1 MPAAAPSS
9 VLPNYA
15 NPERLL
21 VFNISILTYTNVN
34 FPFAVKHCVKLR
46 TQRGYRESN
55 QSVVLSGAD
64 LVRELAHVEF
74 LILFHIKGTSPPPA
88 AMASGA
94 RLVAVTE
101 GVMQKITGL
110 ESVSPTTLA
119 AEVELPE
126 LVDFENWRPGQLH
139 RLLALERCQDP
150 GNLGT
155 LLRTALALGWDG
167 VFLLPG
173 CADHFNDKAMRASR
187 GACFKLPI
195 ASGSLADWKRVTEFH
210 SLACIAADLDRTHG
224 SGSFGAASGA
234 AADGILNTSSSN
246 GNGASSLPGDFTSL
260 GEDVRVSLV
269 LGSEGQGLSESV
281 LQECTAVSIP
291 MIGDM
296 ESLNVAAAGAIFM
309 WALSGRAGSLAGELS
324 QAVKSP

>member
-1 MPAAAPSS
+1 MF
-9 VLPNYA
+9 L
-15 NPERLL
+15 
-21 VFNISILTYTNVN
+21 
-34 FPFAVKHCVKLR
+34 AVKHCVKLR
-46 TQRGYRESN
+46 SQRGYRESN

-74 LILFHIKGTSPPPA
+74 LILFHIKGTSPPTS

-119 AEVELPE
+119 AEVELPS
-126 LVDFENWRPGQLH
+126 LVDFNNWRPGQLH

-173 CADHFNDKAMRASR
+173 CADHFNEKAMRASR
-187 GACFKLPI
+187 GACFKLPV
-195 ASGSLADWKRVTEFH
+195 ASGTLEDWKRVTEYH
-210 SLACIAADLDRTHG
+210 SLACIAADLDRS
-224 SGSFGAASGA
+224 SGRGAFGAAAGA
-234 AADGILNTSSSN
+234 AADGILNSNNGNN
-246 GNGASSLPGDFTSL
+246 GNGSHGATSNGAASSVVGDVSSL

-281 LQECTAVSIP
+281 LRECTAVSIP

-309 WALSGRAGSLAGELS
+309 WALSGGAGALAGDLS
-324 QAVKSP
+324 AAVKASK

>member
-1 MPAAAPSS
+1 
-9 VLPNYA
+9 
-15 NPERLL
+15 
-21 VFNISILTYTNVN
+21 
-34 FPFAVKHCVKLR
+34 
-46 TQRGYRESN
+46 
-55 QSVVLSGAD
+55 
-64 LVRELAHVEF
+64 
-74 LILFHIKGTSPPPA
+74 
-88 AMASGA
+88 MASGA

-119 AEVELPE
+119 AEVELPG
-126 LVDFENWRPGQLH
+126 LVDFNSWRPGQLH

-187 GACFKLPI
+187 GACFKIPV
-195 ASGSLADWKRVTEFH
+195 ASGSLADWKRVTEHH
-210 SLACIAADLDRTHG
+210 SLACIAADLDRRGG

-234 AADGILNTSSSN
+234 AADGILNSFSKDNN
-246 GNGASSLPGDFTSL
+246 GNGAANGASSVVGDLTSL
-260 GEDVRVSLV
+260 SEDLRVSLV
-269 LGSEGQGLSESV
+269 LGSEGQGLSEDV
-281 LQECTAVSIP
+281 LEECTAVSIP

-296 ESLNVAAAGAIFM
+296 ESLNVAAAGAILM
-309 WALSGRAGSLAGELS
+309 WALSGRAGTLAGELS
-324 QAVKSP
+324 AAVRSSSI

>member
-1 MPAAAPSS
+1 MMQ
-9 VLPNYA
+9 
-15 NPERLL
+15 
-21 VFNISILTYTNVN
+21 IILSLR
-34 FPFAVKHCVKLR
+34 AVKHCVKLR

-74 LILFHIKGTSPPPA
+74 LILFHIKGTPPPPA

-126 LVDFENWRPGQLH
+126 LVDFESWRPGQLH

-167 VFLLPG
+167 IFLLPG

-187 GACFKLPI
+187 GACFKLPV
-195 ASGSLADWKRVTEFH
+195 ASGTLADWKRVAEYH
-210 SLACIAADLDRTHG
+210 GLACIAADLDRTSG
-224 SGSFGAASGA
+224 SGSFGAAAGA
-234 AADGILNTSSSN
+234 AADGILNSSGNGSSN
-246 GNGASSLPGDFTSL
+246 GTSKNGALSSVGSDYLNSL

-269 LGSEGQGLSESV
+269 LGSEGQGLSEDV
-281 LQECTAVSIP
+281 LRECTAVSIP

-296 ESLNVAAAGAIFM
+296 ESLNVAAAGAILM

-324 QAVKSP
+324 AAVKSSK